1 MGFYFVDPETY
12 KKYKDEVMQYSQSVQ
27 VNYQEFL
34 PEEKR
39 QPGLSD
45 KQIAEK
51 LGLEERVVRE
61 IRVVAARRR
70 AALEV
75 DRTRSADRTGDLD
88 PAVGPQHGAEQRREQ
103 LVAAVVPAR
112 AVPEALR
119 GVEIGAAI
127 RLETSRERG

>member
-1 MGFYFVDPETY
+1 MMGFYFVDPETY

-51 LGLEERVVRE
+51 MGLEERVVRE
-61 IRVVAARRR
+61 IRVVAERDTYSIDEWEK
-70 AALEV
+70 ALEFK
-75 DRTRSADRTGDLD
+75 DNACRNYARSGISSVTKKYLKK
-88 PAVGPQHGAEQRREQ
+88 
-103 LVAAVVPAR
+103 
-112 AVPEALR
+112 
-119 GVEIGAAI
+119 
-127 RLETSRERG
+127 